1 MDRIAL
7 NRWQLTSG
15 RHWKSIIFFRP
26 AARQPAFSRSLE
38 QGSHEKAGFEEGGF
52 AGKAG
57 ANEGG
62 IRLVDLIPKQ
72 PLSEDH
78 IIILYARFAYS
89 KVIPD
94 SLRSTATPQR

>member
-1 MDRIAL
+1 
-7 NRWQLTSG
+7 
-15 RHWKSIIFFRP
+15 
-26 AARQPAFSRSLE
+26 
-38 QGSHEKAGFEEGGF
+38 
-52 AGKAG
+52 
-57 ANEGG
+57 
-62 IRLVDLIPKQ
+62 VDLIPKQ